1 MDIYEHIF
9 TMSKNG
15 RLEFQRF
22 QRQLEKVR
30 DCAEDDCAEDDCVEG
45 DSSPYDG
52 LTDTG
57 PILPSTA
64 MQKSKIYLLK
74 RLIYGENS

>member
-30 DCAEDDCAEDDCVEG
+30 DCAEDDCAEDD
-45 DSSPYDG
+45 SSPYDG